1 MKKYTHAW
9 IAFKAI
15 ERLKKADLDDTN
27 RKTANFLIRWFED
40 HKDGVIRGAWYPD
53 TVIVDNG
60 TSHIMKYKP
69 DSTSKA
75 RDFGKLPLPSLLY
88 EIFHDSP
95 QTETGFAIDPKYNLP
110 QRCEALSHAIID
122 NFKIQQ
128 YEEKG
133 SSLSPSDHHIA
144 LLIFML
150 SHYIADAHMPL
161 HCDARPGTVEGYN
174 LHDAIE
180 QKWEEEVV
188 LYYDIDRP
196 NQRFRYDLGGFP
208 ALKLENINGY
218 AQSILNDVNL
228 DLDQRHFQFGYGA
241 GNDNVLDYM
250 RTISRYSYLMA
261 YAYLPQ
267 DYALQDFNR
276 STLQLTN
283 GTGMPF
289 RDMSI
294 IALSDAIDAVARIWL
309 HDVRRYIKWERE
321 N

>member
-1 MKKYTHAW
+1 MKKFTHAW

-15 ERLKKADLDDTN
+15 ERLKNADLDDAN
-27 RKTANFLIRWFED
+27 RKAANFLIRWFEN

-53 TVIVDNG
+53 SVIVDNG
-60 TSHIMKYKP
+60 TSHIMKYRP
-69 DSTSKA
+69 DA
-75 RDFGKLPLPSLLY
+75 GVPRRDFGKLPLPSLLH

-95 QTETGFAIDPKYNLP
+95 QMEIGFRIDPKYNLP

-133 SSLSPSDHHIA
+133 SALSPSDHHNA

-161 HCDARPGTVEGYN
+161 HCDDRPGTIDGFD

-180 QKWEEEVV
+180 RTWEEEVV
-188 LYYDIDRP
+188 RYYEIDRV
-196 NQRFRYDLGGFP
+196 NQRFLYDPGGLP
-208 ALKLENINGY
+208 KLKDESIDGY
-218 AQSILNDVNL
+218 AHSMLKAVQDELN
-228 DLDQRHFQFGYGA
+228 QRHFQFGYGA
-241 GNDNVLDYM
+241 GNDNVLEYM
-250 RTISRYSYLMA
+250 HTISRYSYLMA

-267 DYALQDFNR
+267 DYTLQDFDR
-276 STLQLTN
+276 DTLQMKN
-283 GTGMPF
+283 GSGMPF

-294 IALSDAIDAVARIWL
+294 IALSDAIDAVAHIWL
-309 HDVRRYIKWERE
+309 HDVRRFMKWERE